1 MQPFESLGTFWISGD
16 PDSALPGRLIFDP
29 LSGITLQL
37 IGSFPLTRG
46 SDPAAGW
53 QIHGAISTG
62 LVTLGRC
69 YQADSNG
76 RFPGISESSFFSN
89 YMLLG
94 YHADSPNEAFQ
105 SVTLHSSGAAD
116 WIGARVLGDRTPSE
130 SNVNPFP
137 VDWIRYVP
145 PPDQDIAFGKGK
157 LRVYFGWAPKG
168 AGSVESVSFSHWPVF
183 RLDYSEPRAMEELL
197 KDVKRFED
205 LVTLCSNEAT
215 VAVKLTFLRPD
226 IKTRLLSGEDGPDAQ
241 KIEYL
246 APQLL
251 ASKLATRRTLHP
263 HQMLLTFDELGG
275 MDAVARWL
283 DLAPRGSRSLD
294 SLMSVKYS
302 PQIYMQNRFLN
313 VAFAAEAFHRDFN
326 GLGETLPMNIF
337 GDLSAKY
344 HQVTPDSRRS

>member
-1 MQPFESLGTFWISGD
+1 
-16 PDSALPGRLIFDP
+16 
-29 LSGITLQL
+29 
-37 IGSFPLTRG
+37 
-46 SDPAAGW
+46 
-53 QIHGAISTG
+53 
-62 LVTLGRC
+62 
-69 YQADSNG
+69 
-76 RFPGISESSFFSN
+76 
-89 YMLLG
+89 
-94 YHADSPNEAFQ
+94 
-105 SVTLHSSGAAD
+105 
-116 WIGARVLGDRTPSE
+116 
-130 SNVNPFP
+130 
-137 VDWIRYVP
+137 VP

-157 LRVYFGWAPKG
+157 LRMYFGWAPKG

-183 RLDYSEPRAMEELL
+183 RLDYSEPRAMDELL
-197 KDVKRFED
+197 KDVKRLED

-263 HQMLLTFDELGG
+263 HQMLLTFAELGG

-283 DLAPRGSRSLD
+283 DFAPRVSRSLD

-302 PQIYMQNRFLN
+302 PHIYMQNRFLN

-344 HQVTPDSRRS
+344 HQVTPDSCRGWLRQILLHANDTTFRNRLKALVRQADDAIVGLVGDPRSWINAVTKVRNDLTHLDSSHSEFENDDLFYLSESMYSLIRLCMLLEIGAPKRVLRDKALGYRLTWYKERLREAIIRIEAR